1 MSTEETAIT
10 DSDADCVDSNE
21 QLRQLETRYQ
31 LILDSAGEGIY
42 GLDTNGNTTFS
53 NEAAT
58 RILGWKAQDVLDEPL
73 HDIHHHSHADGSPY
87 PREECPIYMALRD
100 GRVHKVDNEVFW
112 RTDGTSVPVEY
123 VSTPIREDGQITGA
137 VVVFRDISARKEI
150 EQQRETAYQEI
161 IALKEQL
168 EHERDYL
175 RDEININSNFG
186 EIIGDSQALKRTFSQ
201 IEAVAGTNASV
212 MINGESGVG
221 KEMVARAIHQR
232 SPRAAMPMVKVNCA
246 SIPRELFESEF
257 FGHVRGAFTGAHKD
271 RVGRMQLANGGTLF
285 LDEIGEIPLEQQ
297 GKLLRALQEN
307 EFERVG
313 DERTI
318 KVDVRVVA
326 ATNRDLQAEVEAGN
340 FRQDLFYRLS
350 VFPIE
355 VPPLRE
361 RKEDIVPLTM
371 HFLQIIAA
379 ELGKEPLQ
387 LSRQH
392 ADSLLAHHW
401 PGNVRELRNV
411 VERAMILSS
420 GHHLRLDLAM
430 PQTETGSSLVRS
442 EALAG
447 HGFVTDAEIRLR
459 EKENMLLVLDHS
471 NWKISGAGGAAQLL
485 GVKPS
490 TMAYRMKVCGIEKP
504 R

>member
-1 MSTEETAIT
+1 
-10 DSDADCVDSNE
+10 
-21 QLRQLETRYQ
+21 
-31 LILDSAGEGIY
+31 
-42 GLDTNGNTTFS
+42 
-53 NEAAT
+53 
-58 RILGWKAQDVLDEPL
+58 
-73 HDIHHHSHADGSPY
+73 
-87 PREECPIYMALRD
+87 
-100 GRVHKVDNEVFW
+100 
-112 RTDGTSVPVEY
+112 
-123 VSTPIREDGQITGA
+123 
-137 VVVFRDISARKEI
+137 
-150 EQQRETAYQEI
+150 
-161 IALKEQL
+161 
-168 EHERDYL
+168 
-175 RDEININSNFG
+175 
-186 EIIGDSQALKRTFSQ
+186 
-201 IEAVAGTNASV
+201 
-212 MINGESGVG
+212 
-221 KEMVARAIHQR
+221 
-232 SPRAAMPMVKVNCA
+232 
-246 SIPRELFESEF
+246 
-257 FGHVRGAFTGAHKD
+257 
-271 RVGRMQLANGGTLF
+271 
-285 LDEIGEIPLEQQ
+285 
-297 GKLLRALQEN
+297 
-307 EFERVG
+307 
-313 DERTI
+313 
-318 KVDVRVVA
+318 VRVVA

-355 VPPLRE
+355 VPPLRQ